1 MAKHDWKKDL
11 KHLYLPKPGP
21 FAFVDVPPMQFLMID
36 GHGDPNTSPAF
47 QDRFTA
53 LYSVAYGIKFGVK
66 SLGIEFSVA
75 PPEGLWWSKGPTLD
89 LTDKSD
95 WDWTMMIMLP
105 DEITAAQF
113 QKARAEAVQKKGL
126 PIIEQVRLETYHE
139 GLSVQ
144 VMYLGAY
151 SDEGPTIL
159 AMHQF
164 IAEQGYVLSGKHH
177 EIYLGDVRRTAPEKL
192 KTVIRQ
198 PVKKA

>member
-53 LYSVAYGIKFGVK
+53 LYSVAYGIKFGVR

-105 DEITAAQF
+105 DEITVVQF
-113 QKARAEAVQKKGL
+113 KKARAEAVQKKGL

-164 IAEQGYVLSGKHH
+164 IAEQGYVPNGKHH
-177 EIYLGDVRRTAPEKL
+177 EIYVGDPRRSAPDKL

-198 PVKKA
+198 PVRKA

>member
-1 MAKHDWKKDL
+1 MAA
-11 KHLYLPKPGP
+11 G
-21 FAFVDVPPMQFLMID
+21 
-36 GHGDPNTSPAF
+36 
-47 QDRFTA
+47 
-53 LYSVAYGIKFGVK
+53 
-66 SLGIEFSVA
+66 SLSVA

-113 QKARAEAVQKKGL
+113 QKALAEAVQKKGL
-126 PIIEQVRLETYHE
+126 PVIEQVHLETYHE

-144 VMYLGAY
+144 VMYLGSY
-151 SDEGPTIL
+151 SDESPTIL

-164 IAEQGYVLSGKHH
+164 IAEQGYVPNGNHH
-177 EIYLGDVRRTAPEKL
+177 EIYIGDPRRSAPDKL

-198 PVKKA
+198 PVRKA